1 MKAVVLDG
9 VPNLSGLVNLLVYE
23 KKTVHFFLMCCNA
36 NKWVH
41 KTRQVYDPK
50 TYMVSDTH
58 FSRLNV
64 DYSYNHNMNLVDLSD
79 QLRNMYRVDR

>member
-9 VPNLSGLVNLLVYE
+9 VPNLPGVVTFSVYE
-23 KKTVHFFLMCCNA
+23 KNPVHFFLMCCNTI
-36 NKWVH
+36 KWVH
-41 KTRQVYDPK
+41 KTRQEYDPE

-64 DYSYNHNMNLVDLSD
+64 NYSYNHNMNVVDISD
-79 QLRNMYRVDR
+79 QLQKV